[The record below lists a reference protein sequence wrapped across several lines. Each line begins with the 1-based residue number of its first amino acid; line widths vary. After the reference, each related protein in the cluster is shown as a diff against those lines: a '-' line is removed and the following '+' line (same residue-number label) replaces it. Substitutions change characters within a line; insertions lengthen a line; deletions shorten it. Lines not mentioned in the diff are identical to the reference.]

1 MFYGSTMQFPLSFQT
16 HFFQRNANSLAQL
29 GLSQSSSSF
38 ELVSARTTMSPS
50 LAMFSWVQFVQSRDL
65 KGLAPIWSQF

>member
-65 KGLAPIWSQF
+65 KGLAPIWSPF